1 MRPALENIT
10 LLFKAFSDPIRLRL
24 VVLLSLHGETCVC
37 HLAQA
42 VGEPAFKVS
51 RHLGVLRSL
60 GFVEA
65 KREGT
70 WIHYRLAEPRD
81 AVENALM
88 EFIRGPLATQ
98 ESTMRDLSRLKEGPC
113 PKE

>member
-1 MRPALENIT
+1 M
-10 LLFKAFSDPIRLRL
+10 
-24 VVLLSLHGETCVC
+24 
-37 HLAQA
+37 
-42 VGEPAFKVS
+42 
-51 RHLGVLRSL
+51 

-65 KREGT
+65 RREGT

-98 ESTMRDLSRLKEGPC
+98 ESTMRDLSRLKGGPC

>member
-1 MRPALENIT
+1 MENIT

-65 KREGT
+65 RRE
-70 WIHYRLAEPRD
+70 EPGSTTGWPSRD